1 MTIAKGER
9 LPQAQLTVMGESG
22 PTPID
27 AAELMGEGTTVLFA
41 VPGAFTPTCSAKH
54 LPGFIEHA
62 DAIREAGA
70 DRIVCMAVNDIF
82 VMDAWGKAAGVG
94 GEEGADIVMAAD
106 GNGDFTQALGLEM
119 DGRAF
124 GMGLRAQRFALVIRD
139 GVVDDVLVEA
149 PGEFRVSSAEH
160 VLSVLK

>member
-1 MTIAKGER
+1 MTIAQGER
-9 LPQAQLTVMGESG
+9 LPQAQLTVMTEAG
-22 PTPID
+22 PSPVD
-27 AAELMGEGTTVLFA
+27 AAELMGDGLSVLFA

-54 LPGFIEHA
+54 LPGFIEQA
-62 DAIREAGA
+62 DALVDAGV

-82 VMDAWGKAAGVG
+82 VMDAWGKAAGIG
-94 GEEGADIVMAAD
+94 DDKRIVMAAD

-124 GMGLRAQRFALVIRD
+124 GMGMRSQRFALIVRD
-139 GVVDDVLVEA
+139 GVVEQVLIEA

-160 VLSVLK
+160 VLSLLG